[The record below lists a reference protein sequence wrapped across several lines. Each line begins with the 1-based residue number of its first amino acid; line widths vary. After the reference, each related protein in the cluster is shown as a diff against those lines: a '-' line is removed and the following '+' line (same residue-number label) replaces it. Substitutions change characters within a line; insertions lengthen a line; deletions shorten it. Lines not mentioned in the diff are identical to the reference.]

1 MLEGRCSKMQF
12 ITKYRTINIENI
24 NEMVIAFYTKI
35 LKEDNA
41 VTKVFVGKLGDDINN
56 ELWQEHIEILTNF
69 WAMIALDDDTYK
81 GNPLQAHFDL
91 PLDREMFS
99 TWLKMFFELVDS
111 KYEDKVGIVFKSRAE
126 NIAMNFIRNLNL

>member
-1 MLEGRCSKMQF
+1 MQF
-12 ITKYRTINIENI
+12 STKYSTINIENI

-41 VTKVFVGKLGDDINN
+41 VTKVFVEQFGDDING
-56 ELWQEHIEILTNF
+56 EEWQEHIEILTNF

-91 PLDREMFS
+91 PLSREMFS
-99 TWLKMFFELVDS
+99 VWLKMFFEVVDNM
-111 KYEDKVGIVFKSRAE
+111 YENRVGIVFKSRAE
-126 NIAMNFIRNLNL
+126 NIAMNFMKNLNL

>member
-1 MLEGRCSKMQF
+1 MQF
-12 ITKYRTINIENI
+12 STKYSTINLENI
-24 NEMVIAFYTKI
+24 NGMVIAFYTKI

-41 VTKVFVGKLGDDINN
+41 VTKVFVEQFGDDINAK
-56 ELWQEHIEILTNF
+56 EWQEHIEILTNF

-99 TWLKMFFELVDS
+99 TWLKMFFELIDS
-111 KYEDKVGIVFKSRAE
+111 MYENRVGIVFKSRAE
-126 NIAMNFIRNLNL
+126 NIAMNFMKNLNL